1 MDVARLQ
8 QAIQQAIAARSVV
21 EYADAGREIRID
33 ASAATA
39 PAPREDG
46 SAAIAEATDDPNAVV
61 SPCFGIVHLASAPG
75 AAPFVRAGYKVQSG
89 QKICLVEA
97 MKVFSSVAAAADG
110 RVVEICVATG
120 AEVVQGQILFR
131 LEPRNGGRDV

>member
-8 QAIQQAIAARSVV
+8 QAIQQAIAAGSVV

-46 SAAIAEATDDPNAVV
+46 SAAIAEATDDSNAVV
-61 SPCFGIVHLASAPG
+61 SPWFGI
-75 AAPFVRAGYKVQSG
+75 QSG

-97 MKVFSSVAAAADG
+97 MKVFSTVAAVADG

-120 AEVVQGQILFR
+120 DEVVQGQILFR
-131 LEPRNGGRDV
+131 LEPRSGGRDV